1 MKGLVSPLQVLY
13 RWETETPHKIYMR
26 QPKGGGVWEELT
38 WKDVCEQVRKLASFI
53 KAQNLPPKSNI
64 SIFSKNASYW
74 MIADLA
80 IWMSGHVSVPIYPMI
95 DGETLSYVLEHSE
108 SKMIFIGRV
117 DNWDSIK
124 GNIPES
130 IIKVTFPIHTAQVFI
145 PWSDIIETQE
155 PLKGFPLSPLEDVAT
170 IIYTSGTTGEPK
182 GVVHSFESLS
192 FAANNA
198 LKIVTLS
205 KTDKFFSYLP
215 LAHVAERVLV
225 EIGCLYCN
233 GVVSFI
239 ESKEKFMENLKEIQ
253 PTVFL
258 AVPFVWS
265 TIVKK
270 VNTKFGEAKLKKLL
284 KIPLLSFLL
293 KRLIKKATGLSCI
306 KFAFTG
312 AAPISRDILLWF
324 DILGIKIIEVYGMTE
339 NLAYGVINL
348 ERKHFG
354 SVGIPFP
361 YVHFRLTLNG
371 EILIKSPTNMISY
384 FKEPKMTQESFE
396 KKFFRTGDM
405 GKINEEGRLEIIGRV
420 KENFK
425 TSKGL
430 YISPNTIELKFSQN
444 PLVDMIC
451 IIGAGFPQPMAL
463 IVLSDEGKKMKQDFV
478 FASLSKQ
485 KDSINKDLLQH
496 ERIEKIIV
504 LKEDWT
510 VENGKLTPTLKLKRH
525 NIEKGLIRY
534 FNKWFKEKDPV
545 IWQH

>member
-1 MKGLVSPLQVLY
+1 
-13 RWETETPHKIYMR
+13 
-26 QPKGGGVWEELT
+26 
-38 WKDVCEQVRKLASFI
+38 
-53 KAQNLPPKSNI
+53 
-64 SIFSKNASYW
+64 
-74 MIADLA
+74 
-80 IWMSGHVSVPIYPMI
+80 
-95 DGETLSYVLEHSE
+95 
-108 SKMIFIGRV
+108 
-117 DNWDSIK
+117 
-124 GNIPES
+124 
-130 IIKVTFPIHTAQVFI
+130 
-145 PWSDIIETQE
+145 
-155 PLKGFPLSPLEDVAT
+155 
-170 IIYTSGTTGEPK
+170 
-182 GVVHSFESLS
+182 
-192 FAANNA
+192 
-198 LKIVTLS
+198 
-205 KTDKFFSYLP
+205 
-215 LAHVAERVLV
+215 
-225 EIGCLYCN
+225 
-233 GVVSFI
+233 
-239 ESKEKFMENLKEIQ
+239 
-253 PTVFL
+253 
-258 AVPFVWS
+258 
-265 TIVKK
+265 
-270 VNTKFGEAKLKKLL
+270 
-284 KIPLLSFLL
+284 
-293 KRLIKKATGLSCI
+293 
-306 KFAFTG
+306 
-312 AAPISRDILLWF
+312 
-324 DILGIKIIEVYGMTE
+324 
-339 NLAYGVINL
+339 
-348 ERKHFG
+348 
-354 SVGIPFP
+354 
-361 YVHFRLTLNG
+361 
-371 EILIKSPTNMISY
+371 MISY